1 MPRPVPLASAAKRP
15 ALKTKT
21 VSVYDADALAWHTA
35 GKSGLALKPVRE
47 DREKG
52 RFLGL
57 VGFEPLTRSGLH
69 QHLGVATSF
78 VLDGSLTD
86 YQGPVGLHQ
95 AGINLKGATHDAI
108 AYQKALLVSR
118 LEAPVIYPEATDRDY
133 ALHAGPRFGSIRNPN
148 PEVEPD
154 INVSVDR
161 LQALPTAVGG
171 MTRKMIFDYARSSG
185 EHRYVQ
191 MGMIAGSKTPAFTTA
206 ALLELW
212 VRAGDLRIGDKV
224 AYANCF
230 VVVEPGATIAI
241 ESDFGAAFHAWS
253 EGPVQW
259 ADGAARPDPFGF

>member
-1 MPRPVPLASAAKRP
+1 MPPRPVPLASAKRP
-15 ALKTKT
+15 AAAAKR
-21 VSVYDADALAWHTA
+21 VSVYDANDLEWHTA
-35 GKSGLALKPVRE
+35 GKTGLSLKPVRE

-78 VLDGSLTD
+78 ILDGSLTD
-86 YQGPVGLHQ
+86 YQGPVRLHQ

-108 AYQKALLVSR
+108 AYQRSLLVSR
-118 LEAPVIYPEATDRDY
+118 LEAPVIYPDETDRDY
-133 ALHAGPRFGSIRNPN
+133 ALHTGPRFGSIRNPN

-154 INVSVDR
+154 INVSVDE
-161 LQALPTAVGG
+161 LHALPTGIGG
-171 MTRKMIFDYARSSG
+171 VTRKMIFDYARSSG

-191 MGMIAGSKTPAFTTA
+191 MGMISGSKTPAFTTT
-206 ALLELW
+206 ALIEMW

-230 VVVEPGATIAI
+230 VVIEPGSTVSI
-241 ESDFGAAFHAWS
+241 ESDFGALFQVWS
-253 EGPVQW
+253 EGRAQW
-259 ADGAARPDPFGF
+259 ADGAGRPDLFGF